1 MLGDDGCELSLAATL
16 KDTGAGDTLT
26 TDREDPVMGSSDYT
40 SLNEDEVLLA
50 QQPQNNNRR
59 FQNTLDILRRSGLLS
74 IAMKTKELARLNQA
88 TQVQL
93 ERLQEQVALYTKA
106 ICSNNPEDWQMLQ
119 DSLTGSNVKLK
130 VIDMSQ

>member
-1 MLGDDGCELSLAATL
+1 
-16 KDTGAGDTLT
+16 
-26 TDREDPVMGSSDYT
+26 MGSSDYT
-40 SLNEDEVLLA
+40 FNEDEVLPA
-50 QQPQNNNRR
+50 QQPQNHNRR

-93 ERLQEQVALYTKA
+93 ERLQEHVALYTKA